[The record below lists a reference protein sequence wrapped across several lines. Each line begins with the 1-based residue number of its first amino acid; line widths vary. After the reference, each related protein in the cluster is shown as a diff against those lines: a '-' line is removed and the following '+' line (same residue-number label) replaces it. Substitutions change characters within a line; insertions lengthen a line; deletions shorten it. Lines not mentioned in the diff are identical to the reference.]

1 MLAIRSRIKN
11 RLGFLLANYLQPY
24 LSRTPVIWGNKERL
38 FLDKNVIL
46 TNSVLNLRSGSIR
59 IGENSFFGHGVMLLT
74 GKHDMNVFGLDRQ
87 NSVPIEGRDIIIGK
101 GVWVASG
108 SIIIGPCVIGDN
120 SVIGAGCVISKDIPK
135 NSYCVMGTQD
145 QLVTKKLR
153 VTEPKRSC

>member
-11 RLGFLLANYLQPY
+11 RLGFLLAKYLQPY

-74 GKHDMNVFGLDRQ
+74 GKHDISAFGLDRHKA
-87 NSVPIEGRDIIIGK
+87 VPTDGRDIIIGK
-101 GVWVASG
+101 GVWIASG
-108 SIIIGPCVIGDN
+108 SIILGPCEIGDN
-120 SVIGAGCVISKDIPK
+120 SVIGAGCIINKNIPK
-135 NSYCVMGTQD
+135 NSYCVMGIQD
-145 QLVTKKLR
+145 QLVIKKLR
-153 VTEPKRSC
+153 GTEPERSG